1 MHVRP
6 GTQHPATDNRSV
18 VRARP
23 LTRGA
28 SPDSIAIAR
37 SISRPDAFS
46 AIFDRHFRG
55 VHRYLSRRVG
65 RELADDL
72 ASATF
77 TVAFERRRTFR
88 TDSDSAFPWLLGIAT
103 NLLRNYRRS
112 EQRALEA
119 VARLGST
126 GVAFAGEPPTGDDDR
141 DLAGALA
148 GLDPDQRDVLFL
160 YAWAELS
167 YEEIA
172 QTLGVK
178 VGTVRS
184 RLSRARAQL
193 RAELSQPRAAVANKE
208 DR

>member
-1 MHVRP
+1 MVAESFAAP
-6 GTQHPATDNRSV
+6 E
-18 VRARP
+18 
-23 LTRGA
+23 
-28 SPDSIAIAR
+28 
-37 SISRPDAFS
+37 AFS
-46 AIFDRHFRG
+46 AIFDRHFKG

-77 TVAFERRRTFR
+77 TVAFERRRSFR

-112 EQRALEA
+112 EQRLLET
-119 VARLGST
+119 VARLGQT
-126 GVAFAGEPPTGDDDR
+126 GAVFAGAVGPTDDR

-160 YAWAELS
+160 YAWADLS

-172 QTLGVK
+172 STLGVP

-184 RLSRARAQL
+184 RLSRARALL
-193 RAELSQPRAAVANKE
+193 RAELSQPSAAVSREE

>member
-88 TDSDSAFPWLLGIAT
+88 TDSDTAFPWLLGIAT
-103 NLLRNYRRS
+103 NLLRNHRRS

-119 VARLGST
+119 VARLGVT
-126 GVAFAGEPPTGDDDR
+126 GAAFAGEAATDDR

-160 YAWAELS
+160 YAWADLS

-172 QTLGVK
+172 LTLGVP

-193 RAELSQPRAAVANKE
+193 RSELDQPRATVARKE

>member
-1 MHVRP
+1 VGAELRTGSAP
-6 GTQHPATDNRSV
+6 TDGS
-18 VRARP
+18 
-23 LTRGA
+23 
-28 SPDSIAIAR
+28 AIAR
-37 SISRPDAFS
+37 SIAAPEAFS

-77 TVAFERRRTFR
+77 TVAFERRRSFR

-112 EQRALEA
+112 EQRLLET
-119 VARLGST
+119 VARLGQT
-126 GVAFAGEPPTGDDDR
+126 GEVFAAGAAGAVGATDDR

-148 GLDPDQRDVLFL
+148 GLDPEQRDVLFL
-160 YAWAELS
+160 YAWADLS

-172 QTLGVK
+172 STLSVP

-184 RLSRARAQL
+184 RLSRARAHL
-193 RAELSQPRAAVANKE
+193 RSELAQTSATVARKE

>member
-1 MHVRP
+1 MGAELRT
-6 GTQHPATDNRSV
+6 GGATTDGIS
-18 VRARP
+18 
-23 LTRGA
+23 
-28 SPDSIAIAR
+28 IAR
-37 SISRPDAFS
+37 SIAAPEAFS

-72 ASATF
+72 AAATF
-77 TVAFERRRTFR
+77 TVAFERRRSFR

-103 NLLRNYRRS
+103 NLVRNHRRS
-112 EQRALEA
+112 EQRLLET
-119 VARLGST
+119 VARLGQT
-126 GVAFAGEPPTGDDDR
+126 GAVFAGAVGATDDR
-141 DLAGALA
+141 DLAGVLA

-160 YAWAELS
+160 YAWADLT
-167 YEEIA
+167 YDEIA
-172 QTLGVK
+172 TTLGVP

-193 RAELSQPRAAVANKE
+193 PSEIERTSAAVAGKE

>member
-1 MHVRP
+1 M
-6 GTQHPATDNRSV
+6 G
-18 VRARP
+18 ARL

-28 SPDSIAIAR
+28 SPDSVAIAR
-37 SISRPDAFS
+37 SIARPDAFS
-46 AIFDRHFRG
+46 AIFDRHFRA

-77 TVAFERRRTFR
+77 TVAFERRHRFR

-103 NLLRNYRRS
+103 NLLRNYRRA
-112 EQRALEA
+112 EQRALQA

-126 GVAFAGEPPTGDDDR
+126 DAVFEPDGAGDDR

-148 GLDPDQRDVLFL
+148 RLDAVQRDVLFL
-160 YAWAELS
+160 YAWADLS
-167 YEEIA
+167 YQEIA
-172 QTLGVK
+172 QTLEVP

-193 RAELSQPRAAVANKE
+193 RSELSQPSAAAAGKE
-208 DR
+208 NR